1 MGKPRENHGK
11 MGIYMER
18 STIFSWEKQL
28 MSMAIFN
35 SYVTNY
41 PVKLPEGTMGKTM
54 S

>member
-1 MGKPRENHGK
+1 MGKWGFIWKDPPFFMGK
-11 MGIYMER
+11 
-18 STIFSWEKQL
+18 TT
-28 MSMAIFN
+28 MSMAMFN